1 MKENI
6 HPDYRPVLFIDQAA
20 PAPNNWMLI
29 SSTVNTKE
37 KGVCPVDGKE
47 YPMVKVPISSFTH
60 RLWTGA
66 VQFLDTE
73 GRLEKFANK
82 FKRKAEQQVAEL
94 VKQEEANKEKAKATK
109 KKK

>member
-1 MKENI
+1 MKKDI
-6 HPDYRPVLFIDQAA
+6 HPDHRPVLFIDQAA

-37 KGVCPVDGKE
+37 KGVCPGDGKE
-47 YPMVKVPISSFTH
+47 YPLVKVSISSFTH

-66 VQFLDTE
+66 VQFLDAE

-82 FKRKAEQQVAEL
+82 FKRKAEHVLAEI
-94 VKQEEANKEKAKATK
+94 VKEEEALKEKAKATK